1 MLAHN
6 RRIKSRIVFSLL
18 LSVSAL
24 IVNWLVLGDSSP
36 FHEHFLWHSDLRNLW
51 AAMHIVPVICSAI
64 VAGNPHSGSEIIY
77 GLALVIQWFIFGFLL
92 SGVLV
97 RLKLWRS

>member
-1 MLAHN
+1 MSGCGF
-6 RRIKSRIVFSLL
+6 RVVFSSLL
-18 LSVSAL
+18 AVAAL

-36 FHEHFLWHSDLRNLW
+36 FHEHFLWHSELPNLW
-51 AAMHIVPVICSAI
+51 AALHIVPVIGAAI

-77 GLALVIQWFIFGFLL
+77 GFLLFIQWFVLGFLL

-97 RLKLWRS
+97 GLKK